1 MPIIYSE
8 SNKTFH
14 LQGKTFSYVLYLDDA
29 LGLLNLYWGSRLP
42 DADVAYLA
50 SDVWG
55 GASFDPIQGRAPAEL
70 PTRGTGYYGTPAV
83 CALNAQGNDLTKLTY
98 VRHEI
103 MSGKR
108 RLEGLPAVYVEADSE
123 ATSLV
128 IELRDELTGLTVLAE
143 YSVLEDLDALTRSV
157 RLVNNGDQR
166 LTLTHM
172 QSASVPL
179 YGCDYDIIH
188 LNGAWA
194 RERHVIRTPLGHANV
209 RVESQRGASGH
220 EHNPFVAL
228 CETSTTEHS
237 GSVWAMALEYSGS
250 FLAAAEVN
258 NFDSARFSIGLN
270 PEVCR
275 WQLEPGASF
284 QTPEALLV
292 YSADGLNGM
301 SHIFHNVIRTR
312 VVRGAWRDR
321 QRPILINN
329 WEATYF
335 NFNEEL
341 ILKIARAAK
350 EIGVELFVLDD
361 GWFGKRDKDNCSLGD
376 WVVDRRKLP
385 GGIDGVAKKVNELGL
400 RFGLWF
406 EPEMVSPDSDLYRA
420 HPDWCLHVEGR
431 SRTEARQQLI
441 LDLSRR
447 EAQDYIIEAVSSV
460 LRSAPI
466 GYVKWDMNRNM
477 MEYFSGDQMPD
488 RQMETQHR
496 YMLGLYRVLEEITT
510 AFPEVLFEGCSGG
523 GGRFDAGF
531 LHYMP
536 QIWTS
541 DDTDPV
547 ERLAIQYGTSF
558 VYPPSAMGAHVSAS
572 PNHQTGRVTA
582 IRTRA
587 EVALAGNFGFELDLN
602 KLSPEDLEEC
612 RKAVETVKAVR
623 ETLQKGVFTRLES
636 PFEGNYAAWQF
647 AGNEGRDIILC
658 AYQRLVRPNPVSHRV
673 FLRGLDEEAHYRDIE
688 SGAVYSGAALMH
700 AGLPLPRAKGDYQS
714 WVYRFEKV

>member
-1 MPIIYSE
+1 MPIIYDE
-8 SNKTFH
+8 SAKTFH
-14 LQGKTFSYVLYLDDA
+14 LQGKSFSCCLYLDDK

-42 DADVAYLA
+42 DADVAWLA
-50 SDVWG
+50 RSVWP
-55 GASFDPIQGRAPAEL
+55 GASFDLALGRAPTEW
-70 PTRGTGYYGTPAV
+70 PTRGSGYYGTPAV

-98 VRHEI
+98 VSHQI
-103 MSGKR
+103 TKGKKK
-108 RLEGLPAVYVEADSE
+108 LEGLPAVYTEADEE
-123 ATSLV
+123 ATSLT
-128 IELRDELTGLTVLAE
+128 IELRDELTGLIALAE
-143 YSVLEDLDALTRSV
+143 YTVLEDLDALTRSL
-157 RLVNNGDQR
+157 RLVNGGAER

-172 QSASVPL
+172 QSASVPF
-179 YGCDYDIIH
+179 YGCHYDLIH

-194 RERHVIRTPLGHANV
+194 RERQVVRTPLGHANV

-228 CETSTTEHS
+228 CEKTATEHS
-237 GSVWAMALEYSGS
+237 GQVWGMALMYSGS
-250 FLAAAEVN
+250 FLATAEVN
-258 NFDSARFSIGLN
+258 NFDGARLSIGLN

-275 WQLEPGASF
+275 WQLDPGASF
-284 QTPEALLV
+284 QAPEAIMV
-292 YSADGLNGM
+292 YSGQGLNGM

-321 QRPILINN
+321 PRPILINN

-335 NFNEEL
+335 QFNEEL

-350 EIGVELFVLDD
+350 EIGVEMFVLDD
-361 GWFGKRDKDNCSLGD
+361 GWFGKRDIDNCSLGD

-385 GGIDGVAKKVNELGL
+385 GGIEGVAKKVNELGL

-420 HPDWCLHVEGR
+420 HPDWCLHVDGR

-447 EAQDYIIEAVSSV
+447 EVQDYIINAVSSV
-460 LRSAPI
+460 LKSAPI

-477 MEYFSGDQMPD
+477 TEYFSGSQTPD

-496 YMLGLYRVLEEITT
+496 YMLGLYRVIEEITS

-531 LHYMP
+531 LYYMP

-547 ERLAIQYGTSF
+547 ERLTIQYGTSF

-602 KLSPEDLEEC
+602 KLTPEELEAC
-612 RKAVETVKAVR
+612 RQAVETVKAVR
-623 ETLQKGVFTRLES
+623 ETLQQGVFTRLES
-636 PFEGNYAAWQF
+636 PFEGNFAAWQF
-647 AGNEGRDIILC
+647 AGRDGRDLILC
-658 AYQRLVRPNPVSHRV
+658 AYQRLTQPNPVPHRV
-673 FLRGLDEEAHYRDIE
+673 FMKGLEEEARYREIAT
-688 SGAVYSGAALMH
+688 GATFSGAALMF
-700 AGLPLPRAKGDYQS
+700 AGLPLPPARGDYQS
-714 WVYRFEKV
+714 WVFRFEKL